1 VVDALLDSLSVN
13 TVYFAG
19 IFKNATRLLFIEKN
33 IHLFSLYTFSGTGK
47 WKFYNSN
54 IFAVRKK
61 KTKKK
66 FAGIL

>member
-33 IHLFSLYTFSGTGK
+33 IHLFSLYTFAGTGNK
-47 WKFYNSN
+47 N
-54 IFAVRKK
+54 IQ
-61 KTKKK
+61 TS
-66 FAGIL
+66 